1 MGNTPIRRC
10 AIYTR
15 KSSEEGLERDYN
27 SLHAQREACE
37 AFIRSQTGEG
47 WRLIG
52 TAYDD
57 GGFSG
62 GTMERPALQQLLA
75 DIRKGLIDVV
85 VVYKVDRL
93 TRALA
98 DFAKMV
104 ELFDAQRVSFVAVTQ
119 QFNTTTSM
127 GRLTLNVLLSFAQF
141 EREVIGERIRDK
153 VAASKR
159 KGMWMGGTRPFGYDV
174 RERKLVVNRV
184 EAETIRFIFERY
196 LELGRVRLLMR
207 DLQARGIVT
216 GIKVSK
222 SGKTRGAT
230 LFLRGGLYHILSNPV
245 YIGEISHK
253 RVRHPGQ
260 HEPIVNRELWDRIQ
274 EQLNSQAARTGEG
287 CKTEAP
293 RSPLTGKLFDEDGEA
308 LYVQGGSK
316 DGRRYRYYVSKSLV
330 TGESRDAGK
339 TWRVSAPEI
348 ERVVSAAAGKLLDDH
363 GAIAEALEECG
374 IDGHRLPSVLESARA
389 WVESLRSASES
400 GAALAQLTDRIDLKC
415 NGIQVVLKLP
425 IQASEQDEGATPT
438 HLALARFIPM
448 RMKRR
453 GVEMRLVLEGDT
465 TPSPVNLPLLKAI
478 ARARR
483 WSQDLI
489 RGRVQSVGELAK
501 REGLDRRSVRRQLRL
516 GFLSPRIVEAIVE
529 GRQPPDLT
537 VIGLTR
543 RLDLPPLWS
552 AQEQALGFR

>member
-1 MGNTPIRRC
+1 MANTPIRRC

-15 KSSEEGLERDYN
+15 KSSEEGLEQHFN
-27 SLHAQREACE
+27 SLQAQREACE

-47 WRLIG
+47 WRLVS

-104 ELFDAQRVSFVAVTQ
+104 ELFDAQRISFVAVTQ

-159 KGMWMGGTRPFGYDV
+159 KGMWMGGTRPLGYNV
-174 RERKLVVNRV
+174 RERKLVVNPA
-184 EAETIRFIFERY
+184 EAETVRHIFERY
-196 LELGRVRLLMR
+196 LELGRVPLLMR
-207 DLQARGIVT
+207 DLEARGIAT

-222 SGKTRGAT
+222 SGNTQGGEP
-230 LFLRGGLYHILSNPV
+230 FSRGGLYHLLANPV
-245 YIGEISHK
+245 YVGEIPHK
-253 RVRHPGQ
+253 RDRHPGLHQ
-260 HEPIVNRELWDRIQ
+260 PIVSRQLWEQVQ
-274 EQLNSQAARTGEG
+274 EKLRSGAVRHGEG
-287 CKTEAP
+287 HKTEAM
-293 RSPLTGKLFDEDGEA
+293 RSPLAGKLFDESGEP
-308 LYVQGGSK
+308 LYVQGGEK
-316 DGRRYRYYVSKSLV
+316 AGRRYRYYVSKRLV
-330 TGESRDAGK
+330 IGDSRDAEK
-339 TWRVSAPEI
+339 AWRVSAPEI
-348 ERVVSAAAGKLLDDH
+348 ERVVCAAAGKLLSDH
-363 GAIAEALEECG
+363 GAIAQALEESG

-389 WVESLRSASES
+389 WVERLGSENDS
-400 GAALAQLTDRIDLKC
+400 GSPLAQLTDRIDLKS
-415 NGIQVVLKLP
+415 NGIRVALKLP
-425 IQASEQDEGATPT
+425 IPAGEQDDGATQT

-448 RMKRR
+448 QMKRR

-465 TPSPVNLPLLKAI
+465 TPSPVDLPLLKAI

-489 RGRVQSVGELAK
+489 CGRVRSVGELAK
-501 REGLDRRSVRRQLRL
+501 REGLDRRSVRRLIRL
-516 GFLSPRIVEAIVE
+516 GFLSPRIVEAIAA

-537 VIGLTR
+537 VIKLTR
-543 RLDLPPLWS
+543 RIDVPLLWS
-552 AQEQALGFR
+552 AQEQALGIR